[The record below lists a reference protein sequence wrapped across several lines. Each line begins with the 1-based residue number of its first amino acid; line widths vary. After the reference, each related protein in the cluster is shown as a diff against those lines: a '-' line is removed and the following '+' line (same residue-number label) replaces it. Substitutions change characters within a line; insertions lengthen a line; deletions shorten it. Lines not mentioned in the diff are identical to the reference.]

1 MRTDRLTGLL
11 ATAALASWTVP
22 LWCIELR
29 SGAHTLTDAV
39 LPLLLGV
46 GVVSVTLRLL
56 LHRYPGDFGIFFP
69 ARNYP
74 QGTARSIRWIAA
86 LLLVFDLGAAWFVLR
101 SSLSR
106 TTTDLMAVLATVS
119 AMNLAD
125 ECWIARRRR
134 GSRP

>member
-56 LHRYPGDFGIFFP
+56 LHRYPGDFGIFWVRLF
-69 ARNYP
+69 
-74 QGTARSIRWIAA
+74 SAA
-86 LLLVFDLGAAWFVLR
+86 
-101 SSLSR
+101 
-106 TTTDLMAVLATVS
+106 
-119 AMNLAD
+119 
-125 ECWIARRRR
+125 R
-134 GSRP
+134 GSNAINQL